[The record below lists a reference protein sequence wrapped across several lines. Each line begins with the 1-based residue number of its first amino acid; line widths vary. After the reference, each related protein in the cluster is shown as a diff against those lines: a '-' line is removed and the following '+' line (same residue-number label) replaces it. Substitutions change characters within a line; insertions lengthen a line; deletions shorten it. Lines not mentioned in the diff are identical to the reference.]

1 MKHEKGSSAKLYVIA
16 LILFVLITLLA
27 IGGATGGMTGSP
39 NSNVEGAKSYNSIDD
54 LIRHTEFS
62 MYIPNEIYNYNGKVI
77 NTQSLMGQVI
87 EVDTEDFIFKASSP
101 IVSYNADILGLY
113 DYTKDDYMFFV
124 DSESNPIKFIR
135 YRLNYPSYEHC
146 TIIDWCTDETTHG
159 LIMGSIM
166 SENDVLALFGIDKVS
181 LTETNQSEI
190 VKLENGES
198 TLSDNDIDVS
208 NIEYDTYTIGDMF
221 TVDIPKFTSGV
232 NVLDENGVAKF
243 YVDKKLVFVII
254 YNDYDIET
262 DAFSG
267 QSEKVLA
274 DGIVLKYKSENPF
287 DQGHVDYENYNRF
300 IKTIDNIKETIVFK

>member
-1 MKHEKGSSAKLYVIA
+1 MKNEKGTSAKLYVIA

-27 IGGATGGMTGSP
+27 IGGATGGITGSS
-39 NSNVEGAKSYNSIDD
+39 NSNVEGTKSYSSISD
-54 LIRHTEFS
+54 LIEHTTFS
-62 MYIPNEIYNYNGKVI
+62 MYIPNEIYNYNGKII
-77 NTQSLMGQVI
+77 NAQSFIGQVI
-87 EVDTEDFIFKASSP
+87 EIDTEDFVFKASSP
-101 IVSYNADILGLY
+101 IASYNADILGLY
-113 DYTKDDYMFFV
+113 DNTKDDYMFFV
-124 DSESNPIKFIR
+124 NSENTPIKFIR

-159 LIMGSIM
+159 LIAGSIM
-166 SENDVLALFGIDKVS
+166 SENDVLALFGIDKAS

-198 TLSDNDIDVS
+198 TLSDNDIDIS
-208 NIEYDTYTIGDMF
+208 NIEYDTYTIGDIF

-300 IKTIDNIKETIVFK
+300 LKTIDNIKETIVFK